1 MFITLKQVSKCH
13 IFISDNLSSNG
24 AVVPIVFK
32 GVPGRRD
39 PTGML
44 WDALLI
50 THEDHFGTPSTSSAR
65 VTLNR
70 FHFNHPQ
77 NISNQ
82 KFASTVCE

>member
-1 MFITLKQVSKCH
+1 
-13 IFISDNLSSNG
+13 
-24 AVVPIVFK
+24 VVPRAIK

-44 WDALLI
+44 WDDLLI
-50 THEDHFGTPSTSSAR
+50 THEDHFVTPSTPSAR
-65 VTLNR
+65 AALNR

-82 KFASTVCE
+82 EFASTVCE